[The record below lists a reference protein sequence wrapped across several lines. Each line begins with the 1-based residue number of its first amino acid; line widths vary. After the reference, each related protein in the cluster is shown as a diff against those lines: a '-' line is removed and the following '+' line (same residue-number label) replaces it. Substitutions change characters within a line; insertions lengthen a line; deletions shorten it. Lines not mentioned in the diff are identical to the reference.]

1 MCFAPQWCALFPHRN
16 FQSEMCFAPQRRA
29 FFSTS
34 QLPKVL
40 RTRQMFT
47 LLTSKCLR
55 ATTACT
61 FSTSQLPKVFR
72 IWCALTILASHHN
85 NVHFFHITTS
95 KSDPNPTV
103 FHIISPDGSTPAA
116 LVSLLFDPPEPQ
128 HIGKH
133 SAWQIFY
140 LFEHLDLLS
149 SSLTLPTSALP
160 SVHIFGSST
169 SKMSFDTRMV

>member
-1 MCFAPQWCALFPHRN
+1 MSHACQRFCNCYETVLTSNSGPRLSVFNTFDFEMCFAPQWCALFPHRN

-61 FSTSQLPKVFR
+61 FQHHNFQKCSEYGVLLPFWLRTTTTCTFSISQLPKVIR
-72 IWCALTILASHHN
+72 TRQ
-85 NVHFFHITTS
+85 FFTS
-95 KSDPNPTV
+95 
-103 FHIISPDGSTPAA
+103 SPQMAPH
-116 LVSLLFDPPEPQ
+116 PP
-128 HIGKH
+128 
-133 SAWQIFY
+133 
-140 LFEHLDLLS
+140 L
-149 SSLTLPTSALP
+149 
-160 SVHIFGSST
+160 
-169 SKMSFDTRMV
+169 

>member
-1 MCFAPQWCALFPHRN
+1 M
-16 FQSEMCFAPQRRA
+16 
-29 FFSTS
+29 
-34 QLPKVL
+34 
-40 RTRQMFT
+40 
-47 LLTSKCLR
+47 LR
-55 ATTACT
+55 ATTACIFFNIT
-61 FSTSQLPKVFR
+61 TSKSAPNPTDVHTFDFEMPSRHNGVHFSTSQLPKVFR